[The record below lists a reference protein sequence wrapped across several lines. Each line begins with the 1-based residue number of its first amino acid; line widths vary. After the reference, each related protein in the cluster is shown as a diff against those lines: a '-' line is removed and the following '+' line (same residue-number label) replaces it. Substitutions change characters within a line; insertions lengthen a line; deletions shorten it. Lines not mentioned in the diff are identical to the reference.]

1 MTLVRH
7 ALIALLMLSMASPA
21 LAQDEPLI
29 GGEETPPTP
38 PPPPQPTPPPPAP
51 VAQPAAQ
58 PAAQPTAPA
67 AEGAMTPRKKKDITD
82 TDHDMVLGDIG
93 LQVVYTHNIGPLMG
107 GGGGVPTPLTQT
119 GGTDSNTEAVADQP
133 TKAMSGDSQAN
144 LGVRYWFTRKVGLD
158 AGIGLFI
165 GKARNADDAA
175 AGFSIYAGVPFALG
189 VYRHL
194 VIFAGPDV
202 GFAFWHPGPDENQWL
217 FNLQGKAGI
226 EVSLGFIDIP
236 RISLMGTFAFGLRI
250 YNDGSDTELVLGN
263 DQGFDIDGL
272 FTTSVGLVFY
282 I

>member
-7 ALIALLMLSMASPA
+7 ALIALLMLSVASPA

-51 VAQPAAQ
+51 APQPSAQPAAQ
-58 PAAQPTAPA
+58 PAAPA
-67 AEGAMTPRKKKDITD
+67 AGGAMTPRKKKDITD
-82 TDHDMVLGDIG
+82 TDHDMVIGDIG
-93 LQVVYTHNIGPLMG
+93 LQVVYIHNLGDMKAPAG
-107 GGGGVPTPLTQT
+107 GTPTPLTQ
-119 GGTDSNTEAVADQP
+119 GSSSEAIQADQASK
-133 TKAMSGDSQAN
+133 TYSGDSMAN

-158 AGIGLFI
+158 AGVGLWI
-165 GKARNADDAA
+165 HKPREDDAKVG

-189 VYRHL
+189 VYRHM

-202 GFAFWHPGPDENQWL
+202 GFAFHHVTEDVNNWL

-226 EVSLGFIDIP
+226 ELSLGFIDIP
-236 RISLMGTFAFGLRI
+236 RLSLMGTFAFGLRI
-250 YNDGSDTELVLGN
+250 YGASDYTELVVGN
-263 DQGFDIDGL
+263 DQGFSAEGL